1 LQFFLI
7 CAIIVGKNSNKTT
20 MNSGTYFQN
29 WGDAVVA
36 SLQNVWYRLLDG
48 LPTFVGALVV
58 LIVGIL
64 VASSLGKLAKKLVE
78 YARVDDLMARTG
90 LLNQLGTQFKVSVL
104 IGWIVKWF
112 FIITTLLAVVNILN
126 IEQVTSFL
134 EQVLLY
140 IPNVI
145 AAVIILALGL
155 IAGNFFHN
163 IVERATKASS
173 MSEAAV
179 GALSAIAKW
188 SIVIFAFMAALV
200 QLGIASGLIQI
211 LFTGF
216 VAMLA
221 LAGGLAFGLGG
232 REKASRWLDKID
244 RPK

>member
-1 LQFFLI
+1 
-7 CAIIVGKNSNKTT
+7 
-20 MNSGTYFQN
+20 MNSGTNFEN

-36 SLQNVWYRLLDG
+36 SLQNVWNQLLNG
-48 LPTFVGALVV
+48 LPTFVAALVV

-64 VASSLGKLAKKLVE
+64 IASFLGKLAKKLVS
-78 YARVDDLMARTG
+78 YAQVDSLVGKTG
-90 LLNQLGTQFKVSVL
+90 VQDQLGTRVSISDL

-112 FIITTLLAVVNILN
+112 FIIATLLAVVNILN

-140 IPNVI
+140 IPNVV

-155 IAGNFFHN
+155 IAGNFFHDV
-163 IVERATKASS
+163 VERATTASG
-173 MSEAAV
+173 MSEASV

-188 SIVIFAFMAALV
+188 AIVIFSLMAALV
-200 QLGIASGLIQI
+200 QLGIAAELIQI

-232 REKASRWLDKID
+232 RDKASKWLDKVD
-244 RPK
+244 RPLQ

>member
-1 LQFFLI
+1 M
-7 CAIIVGKNSNKTT
+7 T
-20 MNSGTYFQN
+20 
-29 WGDAVVA
+29 A

-48 LPTFVGALVV
+48 LPVFIGALVV
-58 LIVGIL
+58 LIVGVLI
-64 VASSLGKLAKKLVE
+64 ASFLGKLAKKLVE
-78 YARVDDLMARTG
+78 YAQVDTLVGRTG
-90 LLNQLGTQFKVSVL
+90 LMDQLGTKFSISSL

-112 FIITTLLAVVNILN
+112 FIIATLLAVVNILN

-155 IAGNFFHN
+155 IAGNFVSN
-163 IVERATKASS
+163 IVDRAARAGA

-179 GALSAIAKW
+179 SAMSGIAKW
-188 SIVIFAFMAALV
+188 AIVIFSLMAALV
-200 QLGIASGLIQI
+200 QLGIASDLIRI

-232 REKASRWLDKID
+232 RDKASRWLEKID
-244 RPK
+244 RH

>member
-1 LQFFLI
+1 M
-7 CAIIVGKNSNKTT
+7 NSN
-20 MNSGTYFQN
+20 GYFEN

-36 SLQNVWYRLLDG
+36 SLQNVWFQFLDG
-48 LPTFVGALVV
+48 LPTFIGAIVV

-64 VASSLGKLAKKLVE
+64 IASFLGKLAKKLIE
-78 YARVDDLMARTG
+78 YARVDHFVGKTG
-90 LLNQLGTQFKVSVL
+90 LMDQFGTKFSISAL

-112 FIITTLLAVVNILN
+112 FIIATLLAVVNILN

-145 AAVIILALGL
+145 AAVIILALGI
-155 IAGNFFHN
+155 IAGNFVHN
-163 IVERATKASS
+163 VVDQATRASG
-173 MSEAAV
+173 MSEAAI
-179 GALSAIAKW
+179 SAMSTIAKW
-188 SIVIFAFMAALV
+188 AIVIFALMAALV
-200 QLGIASGLIQI
+200 QLGIASDLIRI

-232 REKASRWLDKID
+232 RDKAARWLEKID
-244 RPK
+244 RPNN

>member
-1 LQFFLI
+1 
-7 CAIIVGKNSNKTT
+7 
-20 MNSGTYFQN
+20 MDSGTYFEN

-36 SLQNVWYRLLDG
+36 SLQNVWYQLLEG

-64 VASSLGKLAKKLVE
+64 IAAFLGKLAKKLVE
-78 YARVDDLMARTG
+78 MAKVDELVARTG
-90 LLNQLGTQFKVSVL
+90 LMSHFGTPFKISTL

-134 EQVLLY
+134 ERVLLY
-140 IPNVI
+140 IPNVV

-163 IVERATKASS
+163 VVERATKASS

-179 GALSAIAKW
+179 SALSAIAKW

-200 QLGIASGLIQI
+200 QLGIAADLIQI

-232 REKASRWLDKID
+232 RDKAAHWLDKID
-244 RPK
+244 RPQ

>member
-1 LQFFLI
+1 
-7 CAIIVGKNSNKTT
+7 
-20 MNSGTYFQN
+20 MNSGTNFEN
-29 WGDAVVA
+29 WGDAVTA
-36 SLQNVWYRLLDG
+36 SLQNVWNQLLNG
-48 LPTFVGALVV
+48 LPTFVAALVV
-58 LIVGIL
+58 LIAGIL
-64 VASSLGKLAKKLVE
+64 IASFLGKLAKKLVS
-78 YARVDDLMARTG
+78 YAQVDSLVGKTG
-90 LLNQLGTQFKVSVL
+90 VQDQLGTRISISDL

-112 FIITTLLAVVNILN
+112 FIIATLLAVVNILN

-155 IAGNFFHN
+155 IAGNFFN
-163 IVERATKASS
+163 DVVERATTASG
-173 MSEAAV
+173 MSNASV

-188 SIVIFAFMAALV
+188 AIVIFSLMAALV
-200 QLGIASGLIQI
+200 QLGIAAELIQI

-232 REKASRWLDKID
+232 REKASKWLDKVD
-244 RPK
+244 RPLQ

>member
-1 LQFFLI
+1 ME
-7 CAIIVGKNSNKTT
+7 SE
-20 MNSGTYFQN
+20 TYFEN

-48 LPTFVGALVV
+48 LPTFIGALVV

-64 VASSLGKLAKKLVE
+64 IASFLGKLAKKLVE
-78 YARVDDLMARTG
+78 YAQVDQLVGKTG
-90 LLNQLGTQFKVSVL
+90 LMDQFGTKFSISSL

-155 IAGNFFHN
+155 IAGNFIYH
-163 IVERATKASS
+163 VVDRASRASA

-179 GALSAIAKW
+179 SAMSAIAKW
-188 SIVIFAFMAALV
+188 AIVIFALMAALV
-200 QLGIASGLIQI
+200 QLGIASDLIRI

-232 REKASRWLDKID
+232 REKASKWIDKID
-244 RPK
+244 RPSQN